1 MEDQS
6 DAQKQTGV
14 RVFETKHGLKS
25 VPIEQEGVPL
35 PEYFKND
42 RLPKPLRRFD
52 VYVTDVGPVI
62 KKRGPVAWSRE
73 HDQRVDDMVAEAKHS
88 ITENGYYW
96 KRTLNQ
102 ARDLSGETDR
112 SLKMVLEDFRY
123 RFRARCGQD
132 PGDMVDDWRRAR
144 NLPVRDRN
152 RQGFDHQ
159 QEV

>member
-1 MEDQS
+1 M
-6 DAQKQTGV
+6 
-14 RVFETKHGLKS
+14 FETKHGLKS
-25 VPIEQEGVPL
+25 VPIEQEGVPF
-35 PEYFKND
+35 PDYFKND
-42 RLPKPLRRFD
+42 HLPKPLRRFD

-96 KRTLNQ
+96 KRTLHQ
-102 ARDLSGETDR
+102 ARDLSDGTDR
-112 SLKMVLEDFRY
+112 PLETVLADFRE
-123 RFRARCGQD
+123 RFTARCGRD
-132 PGDMVDDWRRAR
+132 PGEMVKDWRRAR
-144 NLPVRDRN
+144 NLPVERQS